1 MILNKKV
8 KPNMEVALGKETEK
22 GLMIKDL
29 AKASPILISGESGTG
44 KTTLMKHI
52 IMQLIQYNYED
63 ELRLSLVEG
72 RDSNFKKFANL
83 PHLLDDVIKNKNLLY
98 EHLSSLN
105 QEINDR
111 KNLFN
116 EYNQHN
122 IDSFNENVVLE
133 KINRN
138 KLPYIVLMI
147 DDFKPFAKSKTII
160 KLLDTLIEKGAT
172 YGIHVII
179 STKSLS
185 KKDVPLVTRRGFKT
199 SITYR
204 VENGLESKIALSS
217 NDAVELSPYHFYYKS
232 HNEPLS
238 NNVIAQCVDDRD
250 IDALIKRELGNQ
262 ADDTI
267 KEDESEQDDVE
278 PIKLH
283 KKGDA
288 NMKIGLGYSKEDG
301 LVTIDI
307 KKLPHLLIGGV
318 TGSGKSVVEDLILT
332 QLIDYN
338 TPENLK
344 LSLFDPKGNEFCRY
358 KDSKHLLHKPMTD
371 IDESIEKLEELVE
384 ISEKRFQE
392 MANHNTLKGLS
403 IKDIKSF
410 NEMVDAG
417 TIDAEKMPYIVV
429 MIDEIMPLMATDLER
444 TVNAI
449 KHLAMKSR
457 ASGIH
462 MILSTQSPR
471 REVLNGVIKANIDA
485 RLSLMVSSIQ
495 ESVTMIDKMGA
506 EKLKPHGDF
515 ILKTHDGTQRGQAY
529 YIDDSKIQSIIKQ

>member
-1 MILNKKV
+1 MNLSKKV
-8 KPNMEVALGKETEK
+8 KPNMQVALGKEVEK
-22 GLMIKDL
+22 GLMVKDL

-44 KTTLMKHI
+44 KTTLMNHI

-72 RDSNFKKFANL
+72 RDSNFKQFANL
-83 PHLLDDVIKNKNLLY
+83 PHLLDDVITDKNSLY
-98 EHLSSLN
+98 EHLYSLK
-105 QEINDR
+105 QEIKDR
-111 KNLFN
+111 MNLFD

-122 IDSFNENVVLE
+122 IDSFNESVVYE
-133 KINRN
+133 QIDRN

-147 DDFKPFAKSKTII
+147 DDFKPFAKSKPVI
-160 KLLDTLIEKGAT
+160 KLLNTLVKKGTT
-172 YGIHVII
+172 YGIHIVT

-185 KKDVPLVTRRGFKT
+185 KKDVPLVIRRGFKT
-199 SITYR
+199 SIAYR
-204 VENGLESKIALSS
+204 AKNEIESKVALSS
-217 NDAVELSPYHFYYKS
+217 NDAVKLSPYHFYYKS

-238 NNVIAQCVDDRD
+238 NNVIAQYVDDRD
-250 IDALIKRELGNQ
+250 IDVLIKTELRNR

-267 KEDESEQDDVE
+267 KEDESKQDDVE
-278 PIKLH
+278 PTKLH
-283 KKGDA
+283 KQENV
-288 NMKIGLGYSKEDG
+288 NMKIGLGYSKENG
-301 LVTIDI
+301 LVTLDI
-307 KKLPHLLIGGV
+307 KRIPSLLIGGV
-318 TGSGKSVVEDLILT
+318 TGSGKSVVENLILT

-344 LSLFDPKGNEFCRY
+344 LSLFDPKGNEFCQY

-392 MANHNTLKGLS
+392 MVNHNTLKGLS

-429 MIDEIMPLMATDLER
+429 MIDEIMPYVGTDLER

-449 KHLAMKSR
+449 RHLTMKSR

-462 MILSTQSPR
+462 MILSTQTPR
-471 REVLNGVIKANIDA
+471 REVITGVIKANIQA
-485 RLSLMVSSIQ
+485 TLSLMVGDMR
-495 ESVTMIDKMGA
+495 ESVVMIGETGA

-529 YIDDSKIQSIIKQ
+529 YIDDSKVQSIIEQ

>member
-8 KPNMEVALGKETEK
+8 KPNMEVALGKELEK
-22 GLMIKDL
+22 GLMVKDL
-29 AKASPILISGESGTG
+29 AKTSPILISGESGTG

-72 RDSNFKKFANL
+72 RDSNFKQFANL
-83 PHLLDDVIKNKNLLY
+83 PHVLDDVITDKNSLY

-122 IDSFNENVVLE
+122 IDSFNESVVF
-133 KINRN
+133 KNIVGN

-147 DDFKPFAKSKTII
+147 DDFKPFTKSKTII

-185 KKDVPLVTRRGFKT
+185 KKDLPFVIRNDFKT

-204 VENGLESKIALSS
+204 VENGVKSKFILSS
-217 NDAVELSPYHFYYKS
+217 REAVELSPHHFFYKS
-232 HNEPLS
+232 NNETLS
-238 NNVIAQCVDDRD
+238 NEVIAQCVDDRD

-262 ADDTI
+262 ADDVV
-267 KEDESEQDDVE
+267 KEDESNQDNIE
-278 PIKLH
+278 TIKLH

-288 NMKIGLGYSKEDG
+288 NMKIGLGYSKENG
-301 LVTIDI
+301 LVTLDI
-307 KKLPHLLIGGV
+307 KKLPNLLIGGT
-318 TGSGKSVVEDLILT
+318 TGSGKSVVGNLILT

-344 LSLFDPKGNEFCRY
+344 LSLFDPKGSEFNQY
-358 KDSKHLLHKPMTD
+358 KDSKHLLHEPVTD

-384 ISEKRFQE
+384 ISEKRCRE
-392 MANHNTLKGLS
+392 IVSHNTQDNVS
-403 IKDIKSF
+403 VTNIKTF
-410 NEMVDAG
+410 NDMVDAG
-417 TIDAEKMPYIVV
+417 MINAEKMPYIVV
-429 MIDEIMPLMATDLER
+429 MIDEIMPYVGTDLER

-449 KHLAMKSR
+449 KHLAIKSR

-485 RLSLMVSSIQ
+485 RLSLMVGDMR
-495 ESVTMIDKMGA
+495 ESVVMIGETGA

-529 YIDDSKIQSIIKQ
+529 YIDDSKIQSIIEQ

>member
-44 KTTLMKHI
+44 KTTLMKNI

-63 ELRLSLVEG
+63 ELRLLVGG
-72 RDSNFKKFANL
+72 RHSDFRQFVSL
-83 PHLLDDVIKNKNLLY
+83 PHLIDDVITDKNSLY
-98 EHLSSLN
+98 EHLYSLK
-105 QEINDR
+105 QEIDDR
-111 KNLFN
+111 MKLFD

-122 IDSFNENVVLE
+122 IDSFNENVVF
-133 KINRN
+133 KNIVGN

-185 KKDVPLVTRRGFKT
+185 KKDVPLVIRCGFKT

-204 VENGLESKIALSS
+204 VENGLKSKIAISS
-217 NDAVELSPYHFYYKS
+217 NNAVELPPHYFYYKS

-238 NNVIAQCVDDRD
+238 NEVIAQRVDDKD
-250 IDALIKRELGNQ
+250 IDVLIKTELRNQ
-262 ADDTI
+262 ADDVV
-267 KEDESEQDDVE
+267 KEDESKQDDVE

-283 KKGDA
+283 KKGDT

-307 KKLPHLLIGGV
+307 KKLPHLLIGGT
-318 TGSGKSVVEDLILT
+318 TGSGKSVVENLILT

-344 LSLFDPKGNEFCRY
+344 LSLFDPKGNEFCQY

-429 MIDEIMPLMATDLER
+429 MIDEIMPYMGVDLER
-444 TVNAI
+444 TVNVI
-449 KHLAMKSR
+449 RHLTMKSR

-471 REVLNGVIKANIDA
+471 REVVNGAIKANIDA
-485 RLSLMVSSIQ
+485 RLSLMVSSVQ
-495 ESVTMIDKMGA
+495 ESVTMIDEMGA

-515 ILKTHDGTQRGQAY
+515 ILKTEDGTQRGQAY

>member
-72 RDSNFKKFANL
+72 RDSNFKQFANL
-83 PHLLDDVIKNKNLLY
+83 PHLLDDIIKNVNLLY

-122 IDSFNENVVLE
+122 IDSFNESVVLE

-185 KKDVPLVTRRGFKT
+185 KKDVPLVTRHGFKT

-204 VENGLESKIALSS
+204 VENGLKSKIALSS
-217 NDAVELSPYHFYYKS
+217 NDAVELSPHHFYYKS

-238 NNVIAQCVDDRD
+238 NEVIGQRVDDRD
-250 IDALIKRELGNQ
+250 IDVLIKTELRNQ
-262 ADDTI
+262 ADDVI

-307 KKLPHLLIGGV
+307 KKLPHLLIGGT

-429 MIDEIMPLMATDLER
+429 MIDEIMPYVGTDLER

-449 KHLAMKSR
+449 KHLAIKSR

-485 RLSLMVSSIQ
+485 RLSLMVGDMR
-495 ESVTMIDKMGA
+495 ESVVMIGETGA

-529 YIDDSKIQSIIKQ
+529 YIDDSKIQSIIEQ

>member
-8 KPNMEVALGKETEK
+8 KPNMEVALGKELEK
-22 GLMIKDL
+22 GLMVKDL

-72 RDSNFKKFANL
+72 RDSNFKQFANL
-83 PHLLDDVIKNKNLLY
+83 PHLLDDIIKNKNLLY

-122 IDSFNENVVLE
+122 IDSFNESVVLE

-185 KKDVPLVTRRGFKT
+185 KKDLPFVIRNDFKT

-204 VENGLESKIALSS
+204 VENGVKSKFILSS
-217 NDAVELSPYHFYYKS
+217 REAVELSPHHFFYKS
-232 HNEPLS
+232 NNETLS
-238 NNVIAQCVDDRD
+238 NEVIAQCVDDRD

-318 TGSGKSVVEDLILT
+318 TGSGKSVVENLILT

-344 LSLFDPKGNEFCRY
+344 LSLFDPKGNEFCQY

-384 ISEKRFQE
+384 ISEKRCRE
-392 MANHNTLKGLS
+392 IVSHNTQDNVS
-403 IKDIKSF
+403 VTNIKTF
-410 NEMVDAG
+410 NDMVDAG
-417 TIDAEKMPYIVV
+417 MINAEKMPYIVV
-429 MIDEIMPLMATDLER
+429 MIDEIMPYVGTDLER

-471 REVLNGVIKANIDA
+471 REVVNGVIKANIDA
-485 RLSLMVSSIQ
+485 RLSLMVGDMR
-495 ESVTMIDKMGA
+495 ESVVMIGETGA

-529 YIDDSKIQSIIKQ
+529 YIDDSKIQSIIEQ

>member
-8 KPNMEVALGKETEK
+8 KPNMQVALGKELEK
-22 GLMIKDL
+22 GLMVKDL

-72 RDSNFKKFANL
+72 RDSNFKQFANL
-83 PHLLDDVIKNKNLLY
+83 PHVLDDIITDKNSLY
-98 EHLSSLN
+98 EHLYSLK
-105 QEINDR
+105 QEIKDR
-111 KNLFN
+111 MKLFD

-122 IDSFNENVVLE
+122 IDSFNESVVF
-133 KINRN
+133 KNIVGN

-147 DDFKPFAKSKTII
+147 DDFKPFAKSKPVIE
-160 KLLDTLIEKGAT
+160 LLDILLEKGAT

-185 KKDVPLVTRRGFKT
+185 KKDVPLVTRHGFKT

-204 VENGLESKIALSS
+204 VENGVKSKFILSS
-217 NDAVELSPYHFYYKS
+217 REAVELSPHHFFYKS
-232 HNEPLS
+232 NNETLS
-238 NNVIAQCVDDRD
+238 NEVIAQRVDDRD
-250 IDALIKRELGNQ
+250 IDVLIKTELRNQ
-262 ADDTI
+262 TDDAI
-267 KEDESEQDDVE
+267 KEDESEQE
-278 PIKLH
+278 NLKPIKLH
-283 KKGDA
+283 KKGDV

-307 KKLPHLLIGGV
+307 KKLPHLLIGGT

-371 IDESIEKLEELVE
+371 MDESIEKLEELVE
-384 ISEKRFQE
+384 ISEERFQE
-392 MANHNTLKGLS
+392 MVNHNTLKGLS

-444 TVNAI
+444 TVNVI
-449 KHLAMKSR
+449 RHLAMKSR

-495 ESVTMIDKMGA
+495 ESVTMIDEMGA

>member
-72 RDSNFKKFANL
+72 RDSNFKQFANL
-83 PHLLDDVIKNKNLLY
+83 PHLLDDIIKNKNLLY

-122 IDSFNENVVLE
+122 IDSFNESVVLE

-185 KKDVPLVTRRGFKT
+185 KKDLPFVIRNDFKT

-204 VENGLESKIALSS
+204 VENGVKSKFILSS
-217 NDAVELSPYHFYYKS
+217 REAVELSPHHFFYKS
-232 HNEPLS
+232 NNETLS
-238 NNVIAQCVDDRD
+238 NEVIAQCVDDRD

-262 ADDTI
+262 ADDVV
-267 KEDESEQDDVE
+267 KEDESKQDEVQ

-283 KKGDA
+283 RKEDA
-288 NMKIGLGYSKEDG
+288 NMKIGLGYSKENG
-301 LVTIDI
+301 LITVDI
-307 KKLPHLLIGGV
+307 KKLPHLLISGV

-338 TPENLK
+338 APENLK

-358 KDSKHLLHKPMTD
+358 KDSKHLLHKPMVD
-371 IDESIEKLEELVE
+371 IDESIEKLEELVK

-429 MIDEIMPLMATDLER
+429 MIDEIMPYMGTDLER

-449 KHLAMKSR
+449 RHLTMKSR

-462 MILSTQSPR
+462 LILSTQSPR
-471 REVLNGVIKANIDA
+471 REVVNGVIKANIDA
-485 RLSLMVSSIQ
+485 RLSLMVSNMS
-495 ESVTMIDKMGA
+495 ESVNMIGETGA

-515 ILKTHDGTQRGQAY
+515 ILKTEDGTQRGQAY

>member
-1 MILNKKV
+1 MNLSKKV
-8 KPNMEVALGKETEK
+8 KPNMQVALGKEVEK
-22 GLMIKDL
+22 GLMVKDL

-44 KTTLMKHI
+44 KTTLMNHI

-72 RDSNFKKFANL
+72 RDSNFKQFANL
-83 PHLLDDVIKNKNLLY
+83 PHLLDDVITDKNSLY
-98 EHLSSLN
+98 EHLYSLKR
-105 QEINDR
+105 EIDSR
-111 KNLFN
+111 MNLFD
-116 EYNQHN
+116 EYNQRN
-122 IDSFNENVVLE
+122 IDSFNESVVYE
-133 KINRN
+133 QIDRN

-147 DDFKPFAKSKTII
+147 DDFKPFMKSKPVI

-172 YGIHVII
+172 YGIHII
-179 STKSLS
+179 TSTKSLS
-185 KKDVPLVTRRGFKT
+185 KKDVPLPIRRGFKT
-199 SITYR
+199 SIAYR
-204 VENGLESKIALSS
+204 AKNEVESKIALSS
-217 NDAVELSPYHFYYKS
+217 NNAVKLSPYYFYYKS
-232 HNEPLS
+232 RNEPSS
-238 NNVIAQCVDDRD
+238 NEVIAQHVDDRD
-250 IDALIKRELGNQ
+250 IDVLIKTELRNQ
-262 ADDTI
+262 ADDAI
-267 KEDESEQDDVE
+267 KEDESEQDNVE

-301 LVTIDI
+301 LVTLDI
-307 KKLPHLLIGGV
+307 KRIPSLLIGGV

-358 KDSKHLLHKPMTD
+358 KDSKHLLHKPIVD

-384 ISEKRFQE
+384 ISEERYRE

-410 NEMVDAG
+410 NDMVDAG
-417 TIDAEKMPYIVV
+417 TINAEKMPYIVV
-429 MIDEIMPLMATDLER
+429 MVDELTPLLASDLER

-449 KHLAMKSR
+449 RHLTMKSR

-462 MILSTQSPR
+462 LILSTQSPR
-471 REVLNGVIKANIDA
+471 REVLKGVIKANIQA
-485 RLSLMVSSIQ
+485 RLSLMVSDVE
-495 ESVTMIDKMGA
+495 ESVTILDETGA

-515 ILKTHDGTQRGQAY
+515 ILKTDEGTQRGQAY

>member
-44 KTTLMKHI
+44 KTTLMNHI

-72 RDSNFKKFANL
+72 RDSNFKQFANL
-83 PHLLDDVIKNKNLLY
+83 PHVLDDIITDKNSLY
-98 EHLSSLN
+98 EHLYSLK
-105 QEINDR
+105 QEIKDR
-111 KNLFN
+111 MKLFD

-122 IDSFNENVVLE
+122 IDSFNESVVF
-133 KINRN
+133 KNIVGN

-147 DDFKPFAKSKTII
+147 DDFKPFAKSKPVIE
-160 KLLDTLIEKGAT
+160 LLDTLLEKGAT

-185 KKDVPLVTRRGFKT
+185 KKDVPFVIRNDFKT

-204 VENGLESKIALSS
+204 VENGVKSKFILSS
-217 NDAVELSPYHFYYKS
+217 REAVELSPHHFFYKS
-232 HNEPLS
+232 NNETLS
-238 NNVIAQCVDDRD
+238 NEVIAQCVDDRD

-262 ADDTI
+262 ADDVV
-267 KEDESEQDDVE
+267 KEDESKQDEVQ

-283 KKGDA
+283 RKEDA
-288 NMKIGLGYSKEDG
+288 NMKIGLGYSKENG
-301 LVTIDI
+301 LITIDI

-318 TGSGKSVVEDLILT
+318 TGSGKSVVENLILT

-344 LSLFDPKGNEFCRY
+344 LSLFDPKGNEFCQY

-417 TIDAEKMPYIVV
+417 TIDA
-429 MIDEIMPLMATDLER
+429 
-444 TVNAI
+444 
-449 KHLAMKSR
+449 
-457 ASGIH
+457 
-462 MILSTQSPR
+462 
-471 REVLNGVIKANIDA
+471 
-485 RLSLMVSSIQ
+485 
-495 ESVTMIDKMGA
+495 
-506 EKLKPHGDF
+506 
-515 ILKTHDGTQRGQAY
+515 
-529 YIDDSKIQSIIKQ
+529 

>member
-8 KPNMEVALGKETEK
+8 KPNMEVALGKELEK
-22 GLMIKDL
+22 GLMVKDL
-29 AKASPILISGESGTG
+29 AKTSPILISGESGTG

-52 IMQLIQYNYED
+52 IIQLIQYNYED

-72 RDSNFKKFANL
+72 RDSNFKQFANL
-83 PHLLDDVIKNKNLLY
+83 PHVLDDVITDKNSLY

-122 IDSFNENVVLE
+122 IDSFNESVVF
-133 KINRN
+133 KNIVGN

-147 DDFKPFAKSKTII
+147 DDFKPFTKSKTII

-185 KKDVPLVTRRGFKT
+185 KKDLPFVIRNDFKT

-204 VENGLESKIALSS
+204 VENGVKSKFILSS
-217 NDAVELSPYHFYYKS
+217 REAVELSPHHFFYKS
-232 HNEPLS
+232 NNETLS
-238 NNVIAQCVDDRD
+238 NEVIAQCVDDRD

-262 ADDTI
+262 ADDVV
-267 KEDESEQDDVE
+267 KEDESNQDNIE
-278 PIKLH
+278 TIKLH

-288 NMKIGLGYSKEDG
+288 NMKIGLGYSKENG
-301 LVTIDI
+301 LVTLDI
-307 KKLPHLLIGGV
+307 KKLPNLLIGGT
-318 TGSGKSVVEDLILT
+318 TGSGKSVVGNLILT

-344 LSLFDPKGNEFCRY
+344 LSLFDPKGSEFNQY
-358 KDSKHLLHKPMTD
+358 KDSKHLLHEPVTD

-384 ISEKRFQE
+384 ISEKRCRE
-392 MANHNTLKGLS
+392 IVSHNTQDNVS
-403 IKDIKSF
+403 VTNIKTF
-410 NEMVDAG
+410 NDMVDAG
-417 TIDAEKMPYIVV
+417 MINAEKMPYIVV
-429 MIDEIMPLMATDLER
+429 MIDEIMPYVGTDLER

-449 KHLAMKSR
+449 KHLAIKSR

-485 RLSLMVSSIQ
+485 RLSLMVGDMR
-495 ESVTMIDKMGA
+495 ESVVMIGETGA

-529 YIDDSKIQSIIKQ
+529 YIDDSKIQSIIEQ

>member
-8 KPNMEVALGKETEK
+8 KPNMQVALGKELEK
-22 GLMIKDL
+22 GLMVKDL

-63 ELRLSLVEG
+63 ELRLLVGG
-72 RDSNFKKFANL
+72 RHSDFRQFVNL
-83 PHLLDDVIKNKNLLY
+83 PHVLDDVITDKNSLY

-122 IDSFNENVVLE
+122 IDSFNENVVF
-133 KINRN
+133 KNIVGN

-185 KKDVPLVTRRGFKT
+185 KKDLPFVIRNDFKT

-204 VENGLESKIALSS
+204 VENGVKSKFILSS
-217 NDAVELSPYHFYYKS
+217 REAVELSPHHFFYKS
-232 HNEPLS
+232 NNETLS
-238 NNVIAQCVDDRD
+238 NEVIAQCVDDRD

-318 TGSGKSVVEDLILT
+318 TGSGKSVVENLILT

-344 LSLFDPKGNEFCRY
+344 LSLFDPKGNEFCQY

-384 ISEKRFQE
+384 ISEKRCRE
-392 MANHNTLKGLS
+392 IVSHNTQDNVS
-403 IKDIKSF
+403 VTNIKTF
-410 NEMVDAG
+410 NDMVDAG
-417 TIDAEKMPYIVV
+417 MINAEKMPYIVV
-429 MIDEIMPLMATDLER
+429 MIDEIMPYVGTDLER

-471 REVLNGVIKANIDA
+471 REVVNGVIKANIDA
-485 RLSLMVSSIQ
+485 RLSLMVGDMR
-495 ESVTMIDKMGA
+495 ESVVMIGETGA

-529 YIDDSKIQSIIKQ
+529 YIDDSKIQSIIEQ